1 MRVRSEQ
8 QTAWRQVVES
18 ADELLP
24 AGWFLWKERLCDQ
37 IHCSDAGGGARTT
50 ESYWS
55 LLLMKHPEIAGRESD
70 VQETLR
76 RPDRVCRSRHDV
88 RVHLFYRRDGGYH
101 LCVVA
106 KRLDEEGY
114 IVTVYVTDSIK
125 EGEHVWPT
133 SA

>member
-1 MRVRSEQ
+1 MTV
-8 QTAWRQVVES
+8 ACIC
-18 ADELLP
+18 
-24 AGWFLWKERLCDQ
+24 F
-37 IHCSDAGGGARTT
+37 IGGMEAT
-50 ESYWS
+50 
-55 LLLMKHPEIAGRESD
+55 
-70 VQETLR
+70 
-76 RPDRVCRSRHDV
+76 
-88 RVHLFYRRDGGYH
+88 H

>member
-1 MRVRSEQ
+1 MIKFIVPTPVGFR
-8 QTAWRQVVES
+8 
-18 ADELLP
+18 
-24 AGWFLWKERLCDQ
+24 
-37 IHCSDAGGGARTT
+37 IRTT

-70 VQETLR
+70 VQETLG
-76 RPDRVCRSRHDV
+76 RPDRVCRSRHDG